1 MSIDTK
7 IRKNLTSKV
16 IDLFAVKRLSS
27 NEKKNMKKGFLI
39 RFDGESFVVAGVRE
53 ISNIDFLK
61 DLAEIVDYLQDY

>member
-1 MSIDTK
+1 
-7 IRKNLTSKV
+7 
-16 IDLFAVKRLSS
+16 
-27 NEKKNMKKGFLI
+27 MKKGFLI